1 MRSRLCRILLLVASA
16 FGAAGARSAEDAPRV
31 VADFSRP
38 GHGWQPNATAG
49 TPIQTPTG
57 LLVTATGDDPWL
69 VGPSVEVPGE
79 AAARRLLVEL
89 EALSPAPIRCFVAAE
104 GGDDSE
110 RDAADLVADADGV
123 FRAILPR
130 CGRRM
135 RFRLD
140 PPLGP
145 VTLVRLSVR
154 PIASRFTL
162 PTRAA
167 DAGPLE
173 PAPIAEDALVAGEGI
188 VRVFQDPRHFDG
200 LVVEVAGVRMAES
213 APGQAVWTTD
223 GVRPVAIDP
232 AAGACETTPLPRGYE
247 VAATVLEEG
256 DRADAAAWRF
266 ARRVEAE
273 ERGVRVLATVAVDR
287 RREVYHL
294 PWLTLLSGLG
304 SFGTAKTQALLP
316 GVEYLEGEPSSNERE
331 IRGPAAN
338 RRLPD
343 PLDVC
348 FPMMALGA
356 AERWIAVD
364 WDAAGPAVSPLFDTP
379 DRLLHSGGHL
389 LGLVSPAA
397 GGSEAVPARFPG
409 ELDVVRGLVVEPGRP
424 LELAVTLRGGFGG
437 RLHRAVADRLRTE
450 PVPPEPDVAGGLE
463 GACRLLAHGW
473 LDSAIRSGGLYR
485 HAVWP
490 GNFPPQPAVDAPAC
504 MRWLAAHLRDAPLA
518 ERLREAAAEAEAAAP
533 PGGGDG
539 VGHVTRPALAVVAA
553 GRADDARR
561 VILEAGAR
569 ARRLAAEL
577 SAGEGRVAWDGGGL
591 GATLDAA
598 HVNGLAAMSAERMLD
613 AAALSG
619 DEVTIRAALDALDLL
634 SRAHPAGEVPRGAQ
648 PWEIPLHA
656 PDILAA
662 ARMTR
667 CHLLG
672 HLLDGRPRRL
682 DQARAWAWTGMPF
695 LYLRDPVPGAAVGR
709 YAPIG
714 VLGATQ
720 WEAPLWIGRPVPWCG
735 LVHAAALQELARA
748 DTSLKETWGRVG
760 RGITRA
766 AVGMTFPAD
775 DPHGRGGLLPD
786 FWLFRPGRGDGPA
799 INPAT
804 LQATLAEAFGE
815 LPLLSATRLPGTAGH
830 GGHVVHVAGEVE
842 RTLVG
847 DARASIDVATWPEG
861 PSLVIV
867 TRVEAPPRRV
877 AWNGRALEGTH
888 ADGCLLVPVEGRGTI
903 DVEW

>member
-1 MRSRLCRILLLVASA
+1 MRSRLCRMLVVAA
-16 FGAAGARSAEDAPRV
+16 LMAGAAGGRIAAEEPRV
-31 VADFSRP
+31 VAEFSRP

-49 TPIQTPTG
+49 TPIQTPAG

-69 VGPSVEVPGE
+69 VGPVVEVPGDGL
-79 AAARRLLVEL
+79 ARRLLVEL

-104 GGDDSE
+104 GGDYSE

-123 FRAILPR
+123 FRAVLPAS
-130 CGRRM
+130 GPRM

-145 VTLVRLSVR
+145 VTLVRLRVR
-154 PIASRFTL
+154 PIATRFTL

-188 VRVFQDPRHFDG
+188 VRVFQDPRRFDG

-223 GVRPVAIDP
+223 GVRAAAIDP
-232 AAGACETTPLPRGYE
+232 AAVACETAALPRGYE

-266 ARRVEAE
+266 TRRVEAE

-287 RREVYHL
+287 RREVCHL
-294 PWLTLLSGLG
+294 PWITLLSGLG

-316 GVEYLEGEPSSNERE
+316 GVEYLEGEPSSNDRE

-356 AERWIAVD
+356 AERWIAID

-379 DRLLHSGGHL
+379 DRVLHSGGHL

-397 GGSEAVPARFPG
+397 GGAEAVPARFPG
-409 ELDVVRGLVVEPGRP
+409 ELEVVRGLVVEPGRP

-450 PVPPEPDVAGGLE
+450 PAPPEPDVAGGLE

-539 VGHVTRPALAVVAA
+539 VGHVARPALAVVAA
-553 GRADDARR
+553 GRDDDARR

-598 HVNGLAAMSAERMLD
+598 HVNGLSAMSAERMLD

-619 DEVTIRAALDALDLL
+619 DEATIRAALDALDLL
-634 SRAHPAGEVPRGAQ
+634 ARAHPAGEVPRGAQ

-735 LVHAAALQELARA
+735 LVHAAALQELARVDA
-748 DTSLKETWGRVG
+748 PQGETWGRVG

-830 GGHVVHVAGEVE
+830 GGHVIHVAGEVE

-867 TRVEAPPRRV
+867 TRVAAPPRRV
-877 AWNGRALEGTH
+877 AWNGTALEGTH
-888 ADGCLLVPVEGRGTI
+888 AADCLLVPVEGRGTI